1 MLLRIIDFKRLR
13 AEIASY
19 ECTCFQDLRLFT
31 FQMIFIPDQE
41 SDGREIRRKKRI
53 FKTYIKEVIL
63 PNLIT
68 IEGFLRVTEVQEEK
82 LEFKTRAIKYHFNF
96 IIDSCIYANMI
107 NYKE

>member
-63 PNLIT
+63 PNLTT
-68 IEGFLRVTEVQEEK
+68 IEGFQRVDEVQEEK
-82 LEFKTRAIKYHFNF
+82 LGVQNESNKISFQFYN
-96 IIDSCIYANMI
+96 
-107 NYKE
+107 

>member
-1 MLLRIIDFKRLR
+1 MLLSIIDFKRLR

-19 ECTCFQDLRLFT
+19 ECTCFEDLRLFT
-31 FQMIFIPDQE
+31 FQMIFQ
-41 SDGREIRRKKRI
+41 IRNLTAGKYDVKNEF